1 LIPERGSFCDRIWK
15 GRRPNNQQA
24 CSLND
29 GNGSG
34 DSSLATASAV
44 ARGMDYDHD
53 GMHDDRKLT
62 YSDPLYTNILS
73 SYRGYNEDD
82 FKDAGKGYLDEI
94 SPHCLEF
101 ARQRGVLRDAG
112 LSFRFASDRDEEMLT
127 LLAEKV
133 SLDVCSICSNRASL
147 SFLTLISPLVV
158 LLKLSLY
165 QCQWKSHPKHDI
177 ATCLRSQS
185 RFCIV
190 AELTSSDGNRTPIAF
205 LQYRFCWYKVEEKR
219 VGNASTEKVAELVIF
234 IDNLVY
240 ADAENAATTGGEET
254 STKVSNELETAKVL
268 LLSLALIHACRS
280 NIWFGMMDSPSALV
294 PFFFKYFRTSNVN
307 RDGLSSVNDVAT
319 TVPLVLDIK
328 KCHFKYAVLL
338 LEESLMSGRRVKSL
352 DVYSERMLVQL
363 RAETSN
369 ATGEA
374 AQLGGTVFS
383 NSFNDNESLKKAHVR
398 LVRKP
403 DAAEIFSVSTTD
415 CDGDDVIE
423 AMNPIGSFSDIPAD
437 WNIVRLFPLDVTST
451 GERATKSDSV
461 DVAEE
466 IFLAELKKKQSE
478 LLALESSVEST
489 AREILSKAYDEHLN
503 FVDSAQRAK
512 RVLDKKKLEE
522 YQAVQ
527 TRLQEAEL
535 AWQAQL
541 DQDMDAVCDVCFDGE
556 VTPENQI
563 IFCDACNVA
572 VHQRCYGID
581 QIPSGNY
588 FCHTCTHFEIDKEYL
603 AAKRRDGPPLKIT
616 RHPIVCE
623 LCPRRQ
629 GAFVQVQSAAP
640 TTKAKWVH
648 VGCAKW
654 QGMNYVD
661 DEKTMIEDLTELK
674 QFFKAQGIPCSL
686 CKGTMGAL
694 HQCREVGCEKW
705 FHLTCAR
712 SFGKC
717 SVQHGEN
724 CEGYYDP
731 ETLSNPP
738 WTLACPSHSEIDP
751 DAVQEGILP
760 SLSTE
765 QLVAIAEA
773 YPPEPAPPKSFT
785 KMTATERKEY
795 WSDKEK
801 LMEFFG
807 RVTASLDGDKCAVC
821 EFPPDPNIDKRCD
834 KCGVLSHA
842 DCADPARGERA
853 TCLTCRFTEAN
864 SNDTTY
870 EEPRCYMCCHPNS
883 VGPLVRATAKPI
895 SMKKWK
901 TNLPSFQRSIFG
913 KNKFCHALCGL

>member
-1 LIPERGSFCDRIWK
+1 
-15 GRRPNNQQA
+15 
-24 CSLND
+24 
-29 GNGSG
+29 
-34 DSSLATASAV
+34 
-44 ARGMDYDHD
+44 M
-53 GMHDDRKLT
+53 
-62 YSDPLYTNILS
+62 
-73 SYRGYNEDD
+73 
-82 FKDAGKGYLDEI
+82 
-94 SPHCLEF
+94 
-101 ARQRGVLRDAG
+101 
-112 LSFRFASDRDEEMLT
+112 
-127 LLAEKV
+127 
-133 SLDVCSICSNRASL
+133 
-147 SFLTLISPLVV
+147 
-158 LLKLSLY
+158 
-165 QCQWKSHPKHDI
+165 
-177 ATCLRSQS
+177 
-185 RFCIV
+185 
-190 AELTSSDGNRTPIAF
+190 
-205 LQYRFCWYKVEEKR
+205 
-219 VGNASTEKVAELVIF
+219 GNASTEKVAELVIF

-240 ADAENAATTGGEET
+240 ADADNAAATGGEELT
-254 STKVSNELETAKVL
+254 STQVSNEFETAKVL

-280 NIWFGMMDSPSALV
+280 NIWFGMTDSPSALV
-294 PFFFKYFRTSNVN
+294 PFFIKYFRMSNVN
-307 RDGLSSVNDVAT
+307 RDGVSSVNDAAT

-328 KCHFKYAVLL
+328 KCHFKYAILL
-338 LEESLMSGRRVKSL
+338 LEESFMPGRKENSR
-352 DVYSERMLVQL
+352 DVYSERMLVEL

-369 ATGEA
+369 TTGEA
-374 AQLGGTVFS
+374 AQLDGRVFS
-383 NSFNDNESLKKAHVR
+383 NSFNDNEILKKAHVR
-398 LVRKP
+398 LMRKP
-403 DAAEIFSVSTTD
+403 DTAEIFSVSTTD
-415 CDGDDVIE
+415 YDGEEVKE
-423 AMNPIGSFSDIPAD
+423 ALNPIGSLVNDVPAD
-437 WNIVRLFPLDVTST
+437 WNIVRLFPLDETST

-489 AREILSKAYDEHLN
+489 VREILSKAYGEHLN

-512 RVLDKKKLEE
+512 RVSDEKKLKE
-522 YQAVQ
+522 YQTVQ
-527 TRLQEAEL
+527 KRLQEAEL

-588 FCHTCTHFEIDKEYL
+588 FCRTCTHFEIDKEYL

-629 GAFVQVQSAAP
+629 GAFVQVLSTAP
-640 TTKAKWVH
+640 TSKARWVH

-661 DEKTMIEDLTELK
+661 DEKNIIEDLTELK
-674 QFFKAQGIPCSL
+674 QFFKAQGISCSL

-694 HQCREVGCEKW
+694 HQCREEGCEKW

-724 CEGYYDP
+724 CEGYHDP

-738 WTLACPSHSEIDP
+738 WTLGCPSHSEIDP

-760 SLSTE
+760 SLTTE
-765 QLVAIAEA
+765 QLMAIAES
-773 YPPEPAPPKSFT
+773 YPPEPVPPKSFT

-801 LMEFFG
+801 LLEFFG

-821 EFPPDPNIDKRCD
+821 EFPPDPIIDKRCD

-853 TCLTCRFTEAN
+853 TCLTCRFTEAH